1 MSARWGKIV
10 YWAATILAGLIL
22 VLAAASY
29 FANANMPII
38 RLPPLLLAVAIWLIG
53 WACRYVFADRED
65 RR

>member
-1 MSARWGKIV
+1 MSAQLGKFV
-10 YWAATILAGLIL
+10 YWAATMLAVLIL

-38 RLPPLLLAVAIWLIG
+38 RLPALLLAAAIWLIG

-65 RR
+65 QR

>member
-1 MSARWGKIV
+1 MSARLGKFV

-22 VLAAASY
+22 VLAAVSY

-38 RLPPLLLAVAIWLIG
+38 RLPVLLLAVAIWLVG

-65 RR
+65 QR